1 MDPGSEAGSRM
12 AEMLIVNPTLTT
24 ISLST
29 LNLDA
34 DNVVSIANEGLAQLA
49 DALARNS
56 EIKMLEI
63 CP

>member
-34 DNVVSIANEGLAQLA
+34 DNVVSIANEGLAQLVG
-49 DALARNS
+49 ALARNS

>member
-1 MDPGSEAGSRM
+1 M

-49 DALARNS
+49 GALARNS
-56 EIKMLEI
+56 EIKTLEI